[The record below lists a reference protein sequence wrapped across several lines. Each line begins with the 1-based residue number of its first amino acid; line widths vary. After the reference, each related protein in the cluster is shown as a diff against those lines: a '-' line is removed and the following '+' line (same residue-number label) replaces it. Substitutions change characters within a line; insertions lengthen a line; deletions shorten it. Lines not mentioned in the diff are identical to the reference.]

1 MQKHVATFTKKNK
14 EKNCEKGG
22 GVTKIS
28 TWLIR
33 GVIKM
38 STFVYE
44 GGGGVK
50 KVQKTV
56 HVVCACPLIRY
67 IIKKKNH

>member
-1 MQKHVATFTKKNK
+1 MQKHVATFTKKIRK
-14 EKNCEKGG
+14 KIVKKGG

-44 GGGGVK
+44 GGGGGGK

-56 HVVCACPLIRY
+56 HVVCACPLI
-67 IIKKKNH
+67 KK